1 MTEVNGVS
9 FHFPRVFQGRGDTGV
24 GGENKERLE
33 RVKKRN
39 CWGCVGGGMRVEISV
54 SNQKFPANWMSDF
67 INDEIYK
74 GP

>member
-1 MTEVNGVS
+1 MEWVFT
-9 FHFPRVFQGRGDTGV
+9 FLCFFQGRGDTGV
-24 GGENKERLE
+24 GGENKKRDLE
-33 RVKKRN
+33 EWKRETV
-39 CWGCVGGGMRVEISV
+39 GVGECVCVCVEISV